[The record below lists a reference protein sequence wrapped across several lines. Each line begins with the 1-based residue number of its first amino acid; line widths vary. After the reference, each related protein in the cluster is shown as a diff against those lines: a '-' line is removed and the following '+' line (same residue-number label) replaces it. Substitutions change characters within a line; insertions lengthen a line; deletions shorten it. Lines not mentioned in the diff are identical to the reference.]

1 MLHPNVVIVRNVDPN
16 GCARTRK
23 CNYIKVCE
31 VGFWKSVFLEVWGP
45 RQLFNQTFG
54 LIHQCVEFGACF
66 FINDW
71 DESFELCSCSGG
83 IQISFDEAD
92 VCFNNGTNV
101 FNPVALRVFM
111 LIHTNKIWLNC
122 QALLTFQ
129 IRSVRCS
136 FGPSTFDFHWQQ
148 TQVHSSY
155 VKQRPPWSCRSLRR
169 SLQFSLLGARKNL
182 GKVGLRSS

>member
-23 CNYIKVCE
+23 CNYIKVSE
-31 VGFWKSVFLEVWGP
+31 VRFWKSVFLEVWGP

-54 LIHQCVEFGACF
+54 LIYQCVEFSACF

-83 IQISFDEAD
+83 IEISFDEAD

-111 LIHTNKIWLNC
+111 LIHISKLEVFDV
-122 QALLTFQ
+122 ALDHLILIFVGNRHKS
-129 IRSVRCS
+129 ILHMWNNVFHEAAEVCGGHFNSHSLVLVR
-136 FGPSTFDFHWQQ
+136 T
-148 TQVHSSY
+148 
-155 VKQRPPWSCRSLRR
+155 
-169 SLQFSLLGARKNL
+169 
-182 GKVGLRSS
+182 